1 MPKKPRVKQVPIQ
14 GSFTYLSVPK
24 PAEADKARQD
34 LVNIL
39 TKAFRICEVLEKHVD
54 KCPDK
59 LKRKRAKKALIRT
72 AKGIVEAS
80 DGIGECFRRCNG
92 ALFTTVPKTRHTCLP
107 QRKRSPNLE
116 GEKNDLS
123 T

>member
-14 GSFTYLSVPK
+14 GSLTYLGVPK

-34 LVNIL
+34 LVNCL

-59 LKRKRAKKALIRT
+59 LKKKRAKKALIRI
-72 AKGIVEAS
+72 AQGIIDAS
-80 DGIGECFRRCNG
+80 DGIGECFRR
-92 ALFTTVPKTRHTCLP
+92 ALRDPPVSSTATGKAKLRPSQVPPPKF
-107 QRKRSPNLE
+107 
-116 GEKNDLS
+116 D
-123 T
+123 

>member
-14 GSFTYLSVPK
+14 GSLTYLGVPK

-34 LVNIL
+34 LVNCL

-59 LKRKRAKKALIRT
+59 LQKKRAKKALIRI
-72 AKGIVEAS
+72 AQGITDAS
-80 DGIGECFRRCNG
+80 DGIGECFRR
-92 ALFTTVPKTRHTCLP
+92 ALRDPPASNTATGKAKLRPGQVPPPKF
-107 QRKRSPNLE
+107 
-116 GEKNDLS
+116 D
-123 T
+123 